1 MGRLEETGQPLS
13 QVGKE
18 VQGKSRNVEQT
29 QIHAQTKHKLM
40 TSKQRIKHISKWI
53 KSYATKN
60 KISTLVVGIS
70 GGIDSSVVSAL
81 CAETGLKTIVV
92 QMPIRQNKKLDNR
105 SSMQAGWLL
114 ERYKDTVTHMSMDL
128 TPVYSAFEKK
138 VGPFCSTEQ
147 EPNAQE
153 QLAFAN
159 SRARLR
165 MMTLYQIAQSHGGI
179 VVGTGNRVED
189 FGVGFFTKYGDGGV
203 DISPIGDC
211 LKTQVWDL
219 GREFGLPQEII
230 DAAPTDGLWTDD
242 RTDED
247 QLGMSYPELERAMA
261 NDALEKQCVYN
272 TLPIH
277 MSKEEQTQLRK
288 YRAIRARNLHKM
300 EPIPVCKIDK

>member
-1 MGRLEETGQPLS
+1 MNP
-13 QVGKE
+13 
-18 VQGKSRNVEQT
+18 
-29 QIHAQTKHKLM
+29 
-40 TSKQRIKHISKWI
+40 KQRIKHITKWI
-53 KSYATKN
+53 KTYVTKN

-81 CAETGLKTIVV
+81 CAQTGLKTIVV

-114 ERYKDTVTHMSMDL
+114 ERYRENVTHMSMDL
-128 TPVYSAFEKK
+128 TPVYSAFENK
-138 VGPFCSTEQ
+138 VGPFCSLEQ
-147 EPNAQE
+147 EPNESE

-165 MMTLYQIAQSHGGI
+165 MMTLYQIAQSYGGI
-179 VVGTGNRVED
+179 VVGTGNRIED

-211 LKTQVWDL
+211 MKTAVWDM

-230 DAAPTDGLWTDD
+230 DAEPTDGLWTDG

-247 QLGMSYPELERAMA
+247 QLGMTYPELELAMTQA
-261 NDALEKQCVYN
+261 ETNSGVDNAQEKKN
-272 TLPIH
+272 L
-277 MSKEEQTQLRK
+277 KR
-288 YRAIRARNLHKM
+288 YREIRARNLHKM
-300 EPIPVCKIDK
+300 MPIPVCVF